1 MEITVISDFI
11 ANIGF
16 PIFVAVIMI
25 QNNKQSNDAYLKLY
39 YELKDTIDSNTRANE
54 ELTAS
59 FRERNN

>member
-1 MEITVISDFI
+1 MEITVISEFI

-54 ELTAS
+54 ELAAT

>member
-1 MEITVISDFI
+1 MEIPVITDFI

-39 YELKDTIDSNTRANE
+39 YELKDTIDSNTKANE
-54 ELTAS
+54 ELAAS

>member
-54 ELTAS
+54 DLAAI

>member
-1 MEITVISDFI
+1 MEIAVISEFI

-54 ELTAS
+54 ELAAT